1 MSGEEIAVALLAILL
16 GSAIKSIS
24 GMGLPLVGIPI
35 ISFVTD
41 LETAVAAIAIPNL
54 LINVAMA
61 WRARDMAAE
70 TRDLPVLGVMGVIGG
85 VVGTYALVSF
95 SEEPLVAVLVAV
107 VTIYVITFIR
117 TPDFRIGPATSRRAA
132 PAVGLGTGLLQG
144 AIGIS
149 GPLIGS
155 WIHSYRLDRRTHIFS
170 VTILFA
176 LAGAAQLGA
185 LLVAGELDG
194 RWTVALLGCIPAL
207 ATIPLGERLRSRF
220 SSEGFDRFIVATI
233 TVTVT
238 ALAVRTFL

>member
-1 MSGEEIAVALLAILL
+1 MLIALGAILL

-24 GMGLPLVGIPI
+24 GMGLPLVSIPI
-35 ISFVTD
+35 ISFVAD

-61 WRARDMAAE
+61 WRARDMAPH
-70 TRDLPVLGVMGVIGG
+70 TRDLPMLGVMGVIGG

-95 SEEPLVAVLVAV
+95 SEKPLVGVLVAV
-107 VTIYVITFIR
+107 VAVYVVTFLR
-117 TPDFRIGPATSRRAA
+117 SPDFAIAPATSKRAA
-132 PAVGLGTGLLQG
+132 PAVGLATGLLQG

-155 WIHSYRLDRRTHIFS
+155 WIHSYRLDRRAHIFS

-185 LLVAGELDG
+185 LLVAGELSG

-207 ATIPLGERLRSRF
+207 ATIPLGEHLRNRF
-220 SSEGFDRFIVATI
+220 SSEGFDRFIVLTI

-238 ALAVRTFL
+238 ALAIRTFA

>member
-1 MSGEEIAVALLAILL
+1 MSGEEIAIALVAILL

-24 GMGLPLVGIPI
+24 GMGLPLVSIPI

-54 LINVAMA
+54 LINIAMA
-61 WRARDMAAE
+61 WRARDMAGE
-70 TRDLPVLGVMGVIGG
+70 TRDLPMLGVTGVVGG

-95 SEEPLVAVLVAV
+95 SEKPLVGVLIAV
-107 VTIYVITFIR
+107 VTVYVITFLR
-117 TPDFRIGPATSRRAA
+117 APNFRIGPVASRRAA
-132 PAVGLGTGLLQG
+132 PVVGTATGLLQG

-155 WIHSYRLDRRTHIFS
+155 WIHSYRLDRRAHIFS
-170 VTILFA
+170 VTTLFA
-176 LAGAAQLGA
+176 LAGGAQLGA
-185 LLVAGELDG
+185 LLVAGELSG
-194 RWTVALLGCIPAL
+194 RWTAALLGCIPAL
-207 ATIPLGERLRSRF
+207 ATIPLGEHLRNRF

-238 ALAVRTFL
+238 ALAIRTFV